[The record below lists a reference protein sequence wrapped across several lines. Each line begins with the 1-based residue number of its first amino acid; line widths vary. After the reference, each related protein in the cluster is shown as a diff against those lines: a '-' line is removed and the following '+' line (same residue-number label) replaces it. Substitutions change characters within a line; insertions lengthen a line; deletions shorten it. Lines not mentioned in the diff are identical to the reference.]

1 MKKNK
6 LIIAIVAAIVVV
18 ALLIFLFFW
27 KKNSDSDKS
36 TDPSATSTPIS
47 SSDSES
53 KEPEVQTYTDPITDN
68 TNSSVFPFA
77 IPNTQL
83 EVLNVGAYDGLF
95 LEDGSDDEISGVAAL
110 VLRNCGKAAVEYVSI
125 SMTCGNTSLEFEGSD
140 IPSGAMIVLQDTNR
154 TPFSSGAISNCSATV
169 AELDKLE
176 MSENAVLVTENSDNT
191 LTIKNI
197 TNKALPCVRVF
208 YKFYSGDEG
217 SFVGGITYVAKI
229 TDLQPDEAQ
238 TILPSHYVT
247 GYSVIT
253 MVRTYDTYETQGEQ
267 S

>member
-1 MKKNK
+1 MKKNRII
-6 LIIAIVAAIVVV
+6 IIAAVVV
-18 ALLIFLFFW
+18 AALLIALFFW
-27 KKNSDSDKS
+27 KKYSDSGKS
-36 TDPSATSTPIS
+36 TDPSATSAPVS
-47 SSDSES
+47 SSDGESE
-53 KEPEVQTYTDPITDN
+53 KPEVQTYTDPITGN
-68 TNSSVFPFA
+68 TDSSIFPFA
-77 IPNTQL
+77 IPDTQL
-83 EVLNVGAYDGLF
+83 EVLNIGAYDGVF
-95 LEDGSDDEISGVAAL
+95 VEDGSDDEISGVTAL
-110 VLRNCGKAAVEYVSI
+110 VVRNCGKTAIEYTSI
-125 SMTCGNTSLEFEGSD
+125 TMRCGGTPLEFVGSD

>member
-1 MKKNK
+1 MKKNRII
-6 LIIAIVAAIVVV
+6 IIATVVV
-18 ALLIFLFFW
+18 AALLIFLFFW

-53 KEPEVQTYTDPITDN
+53 EELEVQTYTDPITGN
-68 TNSSVFPFA
+68 TDSSIFPFA
-77 IPNTQL
+77 IPDTQL

-140 IPSGAMIVLQDTNR
+140 IPSGAMIVLQDKNR
-154 TPFSSGAISNCSATV
+154 TAFSGGAISNCSATV

-176 MSENAVLVTENSDNT
+176 MSENSVQITENSNNS
-191 LTIKNI
+191 LTIKNV
-197 TNKALPCVRVF
+197 TNKSLPCVRVF
-208 YKFYSGDEG
+208 YKFYSDDEG

-229 TDLQPDEAQ
+229 TDLHPDETQ
-238 TILPSHYVT
+238 TILPSHYVA
-247 GYSVIT
+247 GYSIIT
-253 MVRTYDTYETQGEQ
+253 MVRTYDTNEAQGEQ
-267 S
+267 P

>member
-6 LIIAIVAAIVVV
+6 LIIAIVAAIVAV
-18 ALLIFLFFW
+18 ALLLVLLFS
-27 KKNSDSDKS
+27 KNNSDTGKD
-36 TDPSATSTPIS
+36 TDPSSTIAPVS
-47 SSDSES
+47 SSDDGS

-140 IPSGAMIVLQDTNR
+140 IPSGAMIVLQDKNR
-154 TPFSSGAISNCSATV
+154 TAFSGGAISNCSATV

-176 MSENAVLVTENSDNT
+176 MSENVVQITENSNNS

-197 TNKALPCVRVF
+197 TNKSLPCVRVF

-217 SFVGGITYVAKI
+217 SLVGGITYVAKV

-238 TILPSHYVT
+238 TILPSHYIT

-253 MVRTYDTYETQGEQ
+253 MVRTYDSNETQGEQ
-267 S
+267 P